1 MSKDRRKY
9 RKMKNKKKIYLKIAY
24 KTRFYVYAV
33 TPNIFF
39 FSLLTAV
46 FGVDQFPSCST
57 NIGASIYTNAR
68 QDFPQMLPRR
78 DLRDRIFLYTSAE
91 LTYVF
96 AYYTS
101 FMWPLRATFMPR
113 RQYSRLDA
121 ARAVMSRWRNYVIGP
136 RCALPILPVQQL
148 LLLRLPGVMLS
159 PRVSIWEHI
168 LPLSTIALQMREV
181 WE

>member
-1 MSKDRRKY
+1 
-9 RKMKNKKKIYLKIAY
+9 
-24 KTRFYVYAV
+24 
-33 TPNIFF
+33 
-39 FSLLTAV
+39 
-46 FGVDQFPSCST
+46 
-57 NIGASIYTNAR
+57 
-68 QDFPQMLPRR
+68 MLPRR

-113 RQYSRLDA
+113 RRRQYSRLDA

-136 RCALPILPVQQL
+136 RSALPILLVQQL
-148 LLLRLPGVMLS
+148 LLPRLPGVMLS
-159 PRVSIWEHI
+159 PGVSIWEHN

-181 WE
+181 WENSWEYIVLRAEKGKRNLLAFISFTNTVTETLFIRNTRDIR